1 MVFSGEVANLRLRS
15 QICMTGVW
23 SSSLAIHNWVA
34 YSGCQETTLHLIRLV
49 ESETWIIGSFFLK
62 SQTTHL
68 LKKVLARMCCTSLFH
83 ATHLTSFNGWLLA
96 ARSHK
101 SAQLGLA
108 TTTGQEVRLKRCKSR
123 AATGQVCSSLK
134 ITSALS
140 FSLIS

>member
-1 MVFSGEVANLRLRS
+1 MVFSGEVGNLRLRS

-68 LKKVLARMCCTSLFH
+68 LKKVLARMYGTCLIH
-83 ATHLTSFNGWLLA
+83 ATHLTSSNGCILA
-96 ARSHK
+96 PEVYK
-101 SAQLGLA
+101 SAQLVDIPDNIELGFA
-108 TTTGQEVRLKRCKSR
+108 TTTGQEVRLKRLKSTER
-123 AATGQVCSSLK
+123 QQVKGACL
-134 ITSALS
+134 
-140 FSLIS
+140 